1 MRFLLDIIVPLLI
14 AGFSIGVI
22 SYLINLI
29 LRLVKLDIAVIKL
42 ALFLGAW
49 YFVGPIVYDFILGTV
64 IKYENEI
71 IIFIYK
77 PIQVILTMLK
87 V

>member
-1 MRFLLDIIVPLLI
+1 MRFLLDIILPLLI
-14 AGFSIGVI
+14 AGLSIGII

-42 ALFLGAW
+42 TLFLGAW
-49 YFVGPIVYDFILGTV
+49 YFVGPIVYDFILGTI

-71 IIFIYK
+71 IVFIYK
-77 PIQVILTMLK
+77 PIQVIMTMLK
-87 V
+87 I

>member
-1 MRFLLDIIVPLLI
+1 MRLLLDIILPLLI
-14 AGFSIGVI
+14 AGLSIGII
-22 SYLINLI
+22 SYLINFV
-29 LRLVKLDIAVIKL
+29 LRLIKLDIAVFKI

-49 YFVGPIVYDFILGTV
+49 YFVGPIIYNFILGTI

-77 PIQVILTMLK
+77 PVQVIMNMLQI
-87 V
+87 